1 MFLFPRRK
9 SNQKGAQGA
18 RPLENPQFVVYLPSA
33 VAGLFLP
40 KFLPFAC
47 RCPASTHRFYR
58 GAKQR
63 GECLRFCR
71 AAIRRVPAADSV
83 PLRGRQAELV
93 ESQATRSEPRRK
105 RSFTGHRS
113 SSLAERPRKAPVY
126 FGGLGEH
133 PQRLF
138 GYFLCG
144 QKVTAG
150 RGGAKPPLVSRHSAF
165 RRTTARAEQA
175 RG

>member
-9 SNQKGAQGA
+9 SNQKCAQGA

-113 SSLAERPRKAPVY
+113 SSLGSVSVSPPPRQVVRQRKRCLGRPRVRESRTVGSGA
-126 FGGLGEH
+126 L
-133 PQRLF
+133 L
-138 GYFLCG
+138 
-144 QKVTAG
+144 VTFPAWE
-150 RGGAKPPLVSRHSAF
+150 K
-165 RRTTARAEQA
+165 
-175 RG
+175 